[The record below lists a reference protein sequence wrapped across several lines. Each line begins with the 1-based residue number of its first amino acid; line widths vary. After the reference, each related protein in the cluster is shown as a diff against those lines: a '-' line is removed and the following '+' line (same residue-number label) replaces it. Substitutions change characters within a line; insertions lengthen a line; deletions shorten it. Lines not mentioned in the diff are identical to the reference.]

1 MKNFL
6 LLLLSILLFSCVGR
20 DQTEVVGF
28 NSKHLIDI
36 YYSTQSIKIAMVDD
50 AIGCFCNNFDNAYCS
65 DEFAEFT
72 NTRQSNTQQSVFS
85 NLAAKNNDNCGWSVS
100 FLQMKGVQ
108 PKPDDVVCNRALS
121 KGISKIELESDANF
135 DTEHPAGESLM
146 DIITL
151 EICTFEKELSK
162 TSGFGFVMPTIK
174 PYNSFSKDELKI
186 VGNYFYLKFSKE
198 PTASKKHNLTVTIT
212 FDDGEV
218 YSDTVEVKF

>member
-1 MKNFL
+1 MKKL
-6 LLLLSILLFSCVGR
+6 LLFLLSILLFSCVGR
-20 DQTEVVGF
+20 EQVEVVGF

-50 AIGCFCNNFDNAYCS
+50 VIGCLCDNFDNAYCS
-65 DEFAEFT
+65 NEFAEFT
-72 NTRQSNTQQSVFS
+72 NTQQSNTQQSVFS
-85 NLAAKNNDNCGWSVS
+85 NLAAKNNDNCAWSVS
-100 FLQMKGVQ
+100 FLQMKGFQ
-108 PKPDDVVCNRALS
+108 PKPDDVMCNRALS

-186 VGNYFYLKFSKE
+186 VGNNFYLKFSKE
-198 PTASKKHNLTVTIT
+198 PTASKNHNLTVTIT

-218 YSDTVEVKF
+218 YSDTVAVKF

>member
-20 DQTEVVGF
+20 DQAEVVGF